1 MEPSM
6 PSLGGGTDVMEDDVP
21 MPSLGGEIV
30 EHHQLQQQPMPDF
43 QQTYGTN
50 DVPFIGGGDGS
61 AIAIVSFGPY
71 APTGMGLPGASAAVA
86 AAQVATAPALL
97 PVDPTAA
104 PVGAV
109 AEASNLGP
117 TSNISGAAVA
127 PVPSP
132 VPSSTVASAEA
143 ATSALDDKV
152 ATKLFALM
160 KKNKWSEIIA
170 LVNADP
176 SLAAG
181 TMSDVE
187 QHHVS
192 ENFVTNG
199 CMDLLSILI
208 VFLYSMTG
216 SGSLFFISLFILQ
229 HDGDPPTI
237 TSKGDVEQRAALIKA
252 ILTLHPKAA
261 GIPNGYG
268 SLPLHVLAQRNCK
281 MKSKVKE
288 ELIDAL
294 MQAAPKTLQQ
304 TGGVGLR
311 TPLHIAFTDYISP
324 KLAKRMIDAGPG
336 AARMK
341 DKKGWL
347 PIHVACSRHA
357 SPEKLSLLLEAYPES
372 LHEKTKDGETIMM
385 LAKIHSTKSHPNT
398 SLLAALR
405 DFLLNDGSPQALAQ
419 IAEADAAKPKGKA
432 NGKASGKAK
441 TKATGKTRAS
451 STRAPKVKKEQVE
464 AAVGDDD
471 CKMPAL
477 PAGTVPFPDAVPELL
492 TPDRDGGSMRGG
504 KKRTYEANGGA
515 EESMRKRGRSLEE
528 PSSSIGDAG
537 TDAADAESTGSFD
550 VAAGLLLQL
559 ASPLGRKGS
568 IDPQETNQVAFI

>member
-1 MEPSM
+1 
-6 PSLGGGTDVMEDDVP
+6 MEDDVP

-181 TMSDVE
+181 TMSMSNNITTTVIH
-187 QHHVS
+187 QA
-192 ENFVTNG
+192 
-199 CMDLLSILI
+199 
-208 VFLYSMTG
+208 
-216 SGSLFFISLFILQ
+216 
-229 HDGDPPTI
+229 I

-515 EESMRKRGRSLEE
+515 EESVRKRGRSLEE